1 VNLAQLV
8 FRICLGRRL
17 PIASGTLTVPG
28 IGRPVH
34 IRRDRW
40 GIPYIKAAN
49 DVDAWYG
56 LGFCHG
62 QDRSFQLELLLRVTR
77 GTLAEWLGARA
88 LPVDRLARRIGFLD
102 AARRQ
107 LDVLEPDLRAM
118 LAAYA
123 AGTSAGATLGL
134 PRPAHEFALLRG
146 RPTSWTPADVL
157 ALVKL
162 QSFALASNW
171 DMELARL
178 KILTEDG
185 PEALAALDLAYP
197 EWLPVA
203 APPGAL
209 AGRAL
214 DRLAEDLAVFTAVVR
229 VGGGSNNW
237 ALGPSRTATGRPLLA
252 NDPHLP
258 PGLPSQWY
266 LAHVSTPEWAAAGAS
281 YVGGPGILAGHNGF
295 AAWGLTAGL
304 VDNTDLFLEQIGPD
318 GRSVRQGDGFVPCA
332 VRAESIAVR
341 GGAAVTEE
349 VLLTPRG
356 PLVGPALAG
365 EVGAVSLR
373 AVWLDPRPLGGMLR
387 LHRARSFE
395 EFRQCMAQWPALS
408 ANLVYADATEK
419 VGWQLAGEAP
429 RRRRGWGLLPQPG
442 WDPGVGWEHEPVP
455 FAEMP
460 HLADPPGGFVATAN
474 ARPQPE
480 GQGPYLGADWID
492 GYRLARIVQVLQT
505 RHDWDVVGCQ
515 ALQMDQHAIPWTEI
529 REAVLAAPAAD
540 PDVRAALD
548 LLGPWDGGLTVDAA
562 AATVYELF
570 VAALAERVCRAKAPR
585 SYQWAL
591 GQGFSPL
598 FAHSGFAVR
607 RLGHLVGLLREQ
619 PPGWFARPW
628 PAEVADV
635 LGGVVRRLRAER
647 GADPARWGW
656 GRVRPLTLRHPLGE
670 RRVFERVLNLGPIP
684 WGGDAKTPSQA
695 SAPPDDPLG
704 NPAFVATLRLVI
716 DVGAWNNSRFVLAG
730 GQSGNPLS
738 PHYADQFPLWQRG
751 EGVPIAWTEE
761 EVRQAACA
769 TLELLPDGAG
779 TAEAGRTTR
788 ESR

>member
-1 VNLAQLV
+1 VNLARLV
-8 FRICLGRRL
+8 FRTCPGRR
-17 PIASGTLTVPG
+17 PPVASGTLTVPG
-28 IGRPVH
+28 IGRPVQ

-40 GIPYIKAAN
+40 GMPYIHAAN

-62 QDRSFQLELLLRVTR
+62 QDRSFQLESLLRVTR
-77 GTLAEWLGARA
+77 GTLAQWVGARA
-88 LPVDRLARRIGFLD
+88 LPVDRLARRIGFQD

-107 LDVLEPDLRAM
+107 LDVLAPDLRAM

-134 PRPAHEFALLRG
+134 PRPAHEFALLGG
-146 RPTSWTPADVL
+146 RPTPWTAADVL

-171 DMELARL
+171 DVELARL

-185 PEALAALDLAYP
+185 PGALAALDPAYP

-214 DRLAEDLAVFTAVVR
+214 DRLAEDLAVFAAVVR

-237 ALGPSRTATGRPLLA
+237 ALAPSRTASGRPLLA

-258 PGLPSQWY
+258 PALPSQWY
-266 LAHVSTPEWAAAGAS
+266 LARVSTPEWAAAGAT

-318 GRSVRQGDGFVPCA
+318 GRSVRQGDGFVPCP
-332 VRAESIAVR
+332 VRTETIAVR

-356 PLVGPALAG
+356 PLIGPALPG

-373 AVWLDPRPLGGMLR
+373 AVWLEPRPLGGMLR

-408 ANLVYADATEK
+408 ANLVYADVTGK

-429 RRRRGWGLLPQPG
+429 RRRRGWGLLPLPG
-442 WDPGVGWEHEPVP
+442 WDPGVGWEDEPVP

-460 HLADPPGGFVATAN
+460 HLADAPGGFVATAN
-474 ARPQPE
+474 AQPLAQ
-480 GQGPYLGADWID
+480 GQGPFLGADWID
-492 GYRLARIVQVLQT
+492 GYRLARIVQVLTT
-505 RHDWDVVGCQ
+505 RRDWDVAGCQ

-529 REAVLAAPAAD
+529 RDAVLAAPAAD
-540 PDVRAALD
+540 PDVRAALE
-548 LLGPWDGGLTVDAA
+548 LLRPWDGGLTVDAA

-570 VAALAERVCRAKAPR
+570 VAVLAERVCRAKAPR
-585 SYQWAL
+585 AYPWAL
-591 GQGFSPL
+591 GRGFSPL
-598 FAHSGFAVR
+598 FAHNGFAVR
-607 RLGHLVGLLREQ
+607 RLGHLVRLLRDQ

-628 PAEVADV
+628 PEEVADV

-647 GADPARWGW
+647 GADPSRWGW

-670 RRVFERVLNLGPIP
+670 RKVFAPVFNLGPIP
-684 WGGDAKTPSQA
+684 WGGDSKTPSQA
-695 SAPPDDPLG
+695 SAPPADPLG
-704 NPAFVATLRLVI
+704 NPAFLATLRLVI
-716 DVGAWNNSRFVLAG
+716 DVGAWHDSRFVLAG

-738 PHYADQFPLWQRG
+738 PHYADQFPLWRRG
-751 EGVPIAWTEE
+751 EGIPIAWTED
-761 EVRQAACA
+761 EVRRAAC
-769 TLELLPDGAG
+769 TSLELLPGAAG
-779 TAEAGRTTR
+779 TAEADRTTR
-788 ESR
+788 